1 MPFWVGDYTK
11 DTMHLNTIQHGAYLL
26 LIFHLWTS
34 NDPSDATSN
43 QQVIA
48 KALLKH
54 CPSICKM
61 SKSEWDEIKD
71 DILPFFIIDGDY
83 IISKRVSEQLT
94 GSNSKNINAK
104 ERARKAAEK
113 RWGKN
118 EYASSN
124 ATSIQQAINEQCLHN
139 ANQNQSQTFN
149 NSSNYINEEDA
160 LFLARAQ
167 EIDNYQNHEIEGET
181 KEQKQDLDYAYELI
195 CQGEENQK
203 TQYNFE
209 PSKLRNAPK
218 SMDEVKIAYDSIV
231 KIGEVR
237 GVKSKTSLEFWF
249 KHWEFK
255 NWTDDNGKPIKW
267 QSKLSYNAFEP
278 FFDKKEEKVANP
290 QTTKEPF
297 KSFAEQKTDH
307 EDCEA
312 LRFRYGIIKHKHS
325 TYEELKE
332 IDRLA
337 RAEKAKNRE
346 QPSQETTNKL
356 LGNIYAN
363 LIQTY

>member
-94 GSNSKNINAK
+94 NSNSKNINAK

-118 EYASSN
+118 EDASSN

-139 ANQNQSQTFN
+139 ANQSQSQTFN
-149 NSSNYINEEDA
+149 NSSNYINEEDTHIPA
-160 LFLARAQ
+160 CEKLDFTDREVTRTESTQ
-167 EIDNYQNHEIEGET
+167 IPT
-181 KEQKQDLDYAYELI
+181 KETAKAWADYHFQKLD
-195 CQGEENQK
+195 
-203 TQYNFE
+203 F
-209 PSKLRNAPK
+209 
-218 SMDEVKIAYDSIV
+218 DV
-231 KIGEVR
+231 
-237 GVKSKTSLEFWF
+237 WF
-249 KHWEFK
+249 KHWDSLG
-255 NWTDDNGKPIKW
+255 WRDSNGRPVKW
-267 QSKLSYNAFEP
+267 QQKMAYNAKERMFIKTTTTQKQQFKQVGYDPDQGRETLMNWY
-278 FFDKKEEKVANP
+278 DKMK
-290 QTTKEPF
+290 
-297 KSFAEQKTDH
+297 
-307 EDCEA
+307 
-312 LRFRYGIIKHKHS
+312 L
-325 TYEELKE
+325 
-332 IDRLA
+332 
-337 RAEKAKNRE
+337 
-346 QPSQETTNKL
+346 QEV
-356 LGNIYAN
+356 
-363 LIQTY
+363 